1 MRRCAYHESDGQKN
15 KEQHAKAAALYFSR
29 LERPPVRADPSG
41 DHISERARSVPRRY
55 SSRRRTLVT
64 LFRRDL
70 QLPRFYPSCDWVVE
84 GFWHWLSGWRE
95 RDRAAGG
102 ARSADPV
109 WPSRVRPLPA
119 DFRWRSRMISS
130 VVLSVFSL
138 LEELAPVARMDDS
151 PRIWIAFWPWVHPC
165 CLKRFRNRSQ
175 RTAWITSSGYFISRC
190 DGTPDL

>member
-1 MRRCAYHESDGQKN
+1 MRRCGYHESDGPKN

-29 LERPPVRADPSG
+29 LERPPVTVDPSG

-55 SSRRRTLVT
+55 SSRRRTLVA
-64 LFRRDL
+64 LLRRDL
-70 QLPRFYPSCDWVVE
+70 QLARFYPSCDWVVE

-109 WPSRVRPLPA
+109 LPTRARPLPA
-119 DFRWRSRMISS
+119 GFRWRSRMISS
-130 VVLSVFSL
+130 VVLAVFSS
-138 LEELAPVARMDDS
+138 LEELAPAARMDS
-151 PRIWIAFWPWVHPC
+151 PPIWIAFWPWVRPC

-175 RTAWITSSGYFISRC
+175 RTARITSSGYFISRR